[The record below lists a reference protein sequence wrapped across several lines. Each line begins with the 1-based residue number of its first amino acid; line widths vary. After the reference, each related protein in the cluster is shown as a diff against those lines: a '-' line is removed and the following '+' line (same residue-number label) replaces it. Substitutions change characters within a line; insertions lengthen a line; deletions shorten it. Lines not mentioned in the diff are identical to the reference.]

1 MFFFLAFFAAGFIL
15 TAFFGPKMKIENA
28 KAATMDD
35 FSFPRADEG
44 DPVGRYYGT
53 IKHTAPNTIAI
64 KGFKAVP
71 IKKKVKTGLFSSKKV
86 ITGYEY
92 YMTVDLA
99 WALGPGVVYRK
110 MWFGQ
115 NLVWTGC
122 LYGEGCLNVIPLNLP
137 ELYGGSKDGARGGI
151 RGDVAMYCGDF
162 DQDRDSYLVSNLD
175 PEVPAYVGIAHMV
188 FRDFWW
194 GNSPQIDAVAVELA
208 YFTNSLGLDGSKHIM
223 ENGLDA
229 NPVEVIYDVM
239 TYGWGNL
246 GYDPAKINV
255 DGWQEAAEVIWNEAN
270 GISIGIA
277 NATEA
282 KDAVKT
288 MLRQINATMYEDM
301 TTGLVEL
308 KLIRNDYDIEDLPV
322 FGPDKVVEVRNFTKK
337 LWSETINVVRVSY
350 TDREA
355 GYTENKPALAK
366 DFSLL
371 RFQGKERPVEIKMP
385 GVKVAALA
393 NEIAA
398 RELSNL
404 NIPLHSCQLITDRQ
418 GNTLKPGDPFVWQ
431 WPEYNIAQMIM
442 RVKKA
447 SNGTLENGAMS
458 FDVVQD
464 EYGSA
469 ATVISAPAPS
479 EYVPETF
486 VPVDITDFKLFELP
500 HWLDYQAG
508 LGTLAGRTRLASF
521 AIAPTSYTLGY
532 DAFIDDTPD
541 DAQVLTLAPYTNS
554 ATLVSAI
561 DRFDGW
567 ATGTLASIDITT
579 PSQPADAELA
589 ADPRL
594 GGGLMLIGDE
604 LLAYTSAVDNLDDT
618 WTLSTVKRALL
629 DTTWL
634 AHASGAIVY
643 LFEGQEGFFE
653 SDTLNGETTD
663 VYLIDRTA
671 TGSSAE
677 ADAVVTEFT
686 NVGRVEL
693 PLPPDYVTL
702 EGSRTALQQFAVG
715 STATIDA
722 RARNRNDV
730 IEIAFEDDAAGTA
743 EAGTTYRISFEVG
756 GVVTEIADDETLP
769 YDIAVTSAMTGE
781 CVFLVEAK
789 RDGLYSFTAAP
800 IPVIIGALRLT
811 EASDVRYTEDGE
823 VRLMLG

>member
-15 TAFFGPKMKIENA
+15 TAFFGPKMKVENA
-28 KAATMDD
+28 KASTMDD
-35 FSFPRADEG
+35 FNFPRADEG

-53 IKHTAPNTIAI
+53 LKHSAPNTIAI
-64 KGFKAVP
+64 KGFRAVP

-122 LYGEGCLNVIPLNLP
+122 LYGEACLNVIPLNLP

-162 DQDRDSYLVSNLD
+162 EQDRDSYLAANLD
-175 PEVPAYVGIAHMV
+175 PDVPAYVGIAHMV

-194 GNSPQIDAVAVELA
+194 GNTPQVDAVAVELA
-208 YFTNSLGLDGSKHIM
+208 YFTNSLGLPENKHFM

-229 NPVEVIYDVM
+229 NPIEVIYDIM

-255 DGWQEAAEVIWNEAN
+255 EGWQDVALSIWNESN
-270 GISIGIA
+270 GISIGVA

-288 MLRQINATMYEDM
+288 ILRQVNCTMYEDM
-301 TTGLVEL
+301 TTGLVEI
-308 KLIRNDYDIEDLPV
+308 KAIRDDYDIEDLPV
-322 FGPDKVVEVRNFTKK
+322 FGPDKIVEVRNFTKK
-337 LWSETINVVRVSY
+337 LWSETINVVRVTY
-350 TDREA
+350 TDRAA

-366 DFSLL
+366 DFALL

-385 GVKVAALA
+385 GVKVGELA

-404 NIPLHSCQLITDRQ
+404 NIPLHSCQMVTDRQ
-418 GNTLKPGDPFVWQ
+418 GNTLKPGDPFVFQ

-442 RVKKA
+442 RVKK
-447 SNGTLENGAMS
+447 SNNGTLENGALS

-479 EYVPETF
+479 EYVPETLA
-486 VPVDITDFKLFELP
+486 PVDIVDFKLFELP
-500 HWLDYQAG
+500 YWLDYQAS
-508 LGTLAGRTRLASF
+508 LGTLSGHTRLAAF
-521 AIAPTSYTLGY
+521 AVAPTSYTIGY
-532 DAFIDDTPD
+532 DAFIDIVPD
-541 DAQVLTLAPYTNS
+541 DAQVLTLAPYSNT
-554 ATLVSAI
+554 AELITEI

-567 ATGTLASIDITT
+567 DTGEIATLDITT

-589 ADPRL
+589 PDPRL
-594 GGGLMLIGDE
+594 GGGLILINDE
-604 LLAYTSAVDNLDDT
+604 LLAYSSAVDNLDDT
-618 WTLSTVKRALL
+618 WTLSDVKRALL

-653 SDTLNGETTD
+653 SDTPNGDTVD

-677 ADAVVTEFT
+677 TDAVVTEFT
-686 NVGRVEL
+686 NVGRPQL
-693 PLPPDYVTL
+693 PLPPDYLTA
-702 EGSRTALQQFAVG
+702 EGARTAFQEFAVG
-715 STATIDA
+715 STVTIDA
-722 RARNRNDV
+722 RPRNRNDLL
-730 IEIAFEDDAAGTA
+730 EIAFEDDAAGTA
-743 EAGTTYRISFEVG
+743 EAGTTYRISYEIG
-756 GVVTEIADDETLP
+756 GVVIEIADDETLP
-769 YDIAVTSAMTGE
+769 YDITVTHDMAGE
-781 CVFLVEAK
+781 CVFLLEAK

-800 IPVIIGALRLT
+800 IPVVIGEVRLT
-811 EASDVRYTEDGE
+811 EAGDVRYTEDGE
-823 VRLMLG
+823 IRLILG